1 MDSTYTS
8 VVIIMKSNLKPKLM
22 LIAITVL
29 IATELIIGDSVIAKN
44 CNANNPHG
52 QGGLNCGSA
61 QVTGQVVGTK
71 PGQVGA
77 PSILTANQN
86 SQPKPSAPTPLAPPM
101 RPAEI
106 PAKLAPE
113 PGQPAPPAIPQP
125 AFQPAPTDSKT
136 NIASVINPPA
146 VVQPLSPAVIAP
158 PMRPAE
164 IPAKL
169 APEPGQPAPPAI
181 PQPPIASAPTVGQT
195 KVVSANPPPQ
205 VVPPVI
211 TPLVQQPRL
220 VAEPGQPAPPAI
232 PQPPIAS
239 APTVGQTKV
248 ASAPTL
254 RPRPIKIS
262 PIVIDAQSS
271 SYTSFTP
278 SKENLLLTQDASTAI
293 RNEKMI
299 TIVPGRQDPSNYP
312 SFNIDSET
320 ASRICIVSGLE
331 RRKSI
336 DAYGVVTYQGELPT
350 FRMVTTELADLP
362 AWHPIES
369 GCIISATYKF

>member
-254 RPRPIKIS
+254 RPRPMKIS

-312 SFNIDSET
+312 SFNVDSET

>member
-1 MDSTYTS
+1 M
-8 VVIIMKSNLKPKLM
+8 
-22 LIAITVL
+22 
-29 IATELIIGDSVIAKN
+29 
-44 CNANNPHG
+44 
-52 QGGLNCGSA
+52 
-61 QVTGQVVGTK
+61 
-71 PGQVGA
+71 
-77 PSILTANQN
+77 
-86 SQPKPSAPTPLAPPM
+86 
-101 RPAEI
+101 
-106 PAKLAPE
+106 
-113 PGQPAPPAIPQP
+113 
-125 AFQPAPTDSKT
+125 
-136 NIASVINPPA
+136 
-146 VVQPLSPAVIAP
+146 
-158 PMRPAE
+158 
-164 IPAKL
+164 
-169 APEPGQPAPPAI
+169 
-181 PQPPIASAPTVGQT
+181 
-195 KVVSANPPPQ
+195 
-205 VVPPVI
+205 
-211 TPLVQQPRL
+211 
-220 VAEPGQPAPPAI
+220 
-232 PQPPIAS
+232 
-239 APTVGQTKV
+239 

-312 SFNIDSET
+312 SFNVDSET

>member
-1 MDSTYTS
+1 
-8 VVIIMKSNLKPKLM
+8 MKSNLKPKLM

-254 RPRPIKIS
+254 RPRPMKIS

-299 TIVPGRQDPSNYP
+299 TIVPGRQDPSNDHLTACGCQVGSKQFHPTLWFSVRIGHQILPGLCYCVSYCFS
-312 SFNIDSET
+312 SFLQLLRRRSHV
-320 ASRICIVSGLE
+320 RIVLG
-331 RRKSI
+331 RPYKVKKS
-336 DAYGVVTYQGELPT
+336 YKNK
-350 FRMVTTELADLP
+350 LAHLL
-362 AWHPIES
+362 
-369 GCIISATYKF
+369 G

>member
-1 MDSTYTS
+1 
-8 VVIIMKSNLKPKLM
+8 MKSNLKPKLM

-86 SQPKPSAPTPLAPPM
+86 SQPKPSAPTPL
-101 RPAEI
+101 
-106 PAKLAPE
+106 
-113 PGQPAPPAIPQP
+113 
-125 AFQPAPTDSKT
+125 
-136 NIASVINPPA
+136 
-146 VVQPLSPAVIAP
+146 AP

-312 SFNIDSET
+312 SFNVDSET

>member
-1 MDSTYTS
+1 
-8 VVIIMKSNLKPKLM
+8 MKSNLKPKLM

>member
-1 MDSTYTS
+1 
-8 VVIIMKSNLKPKLM
+8 MKSNLKPKLM

-195 KVVSANPPPQ
+195 KV
-205 VVPPVI
+205 
-211 TPLVQQPRL
+211 
-220 VAEPGQPAPPAI
+220 
-232 PQPPIAS
+232 
-239 APTVGQTKV
+239 

>member
-1 MDSTYTS
+1 
-8 VVIIMKSNLKPKLM
+8 MKSNLKPKLM

-211 TPLVQQPRL
+211 TPLV
-220 VAEPGQPAPPAI
+220 
-232 PQPPIAS
+232 
-239 APTVGQTKV
+239 
-248 ASAPTL
+248 
-254 RPRPIKIS
+254 
-262 PIVIDAQSS
+262 
-271 SYTSFTP
+271 
-278 SKENLLLTQDASTAI
+278 
-293 RNEKMI
+293 
-299 TIVPGRQDPSNYP
+299 
-312 SFNIDSET
+312 
-320 ASRICIVSGLE
+320 
-331 RRKSI
+331 
-336 DAYGVVTYQGELPT
+336 
-350 FRMVTTELADLP
+350 TT
-362 AWHPIES
+362 
-369 GCIISATYKF
+369 T